1 MDLHKITALPHSH
14 LAKEKMSAAR
24 MGSYEGSSVQVGVQ
38 GQGEGPFAP
47 SHCSALISQSGKKYQ
62 GGQQQYDETR
72 RFARQAR
79 VKVGRSLDTFVLRI
93 C

>member
-24 MGSYEGSSVQVGVQ
+24 MGSYEKSHEGVCRDRVR
-38 GQGEGPFAP
+38 GPLPP
-47 SHCSALISQSGKKYQ
+47 SHCSAPASISGNKDE

-72 RFARQAR
+72 GFARQAR
-79 VKVGRSLDTFVLRI
+79 EQAGWSLDTFVIRI